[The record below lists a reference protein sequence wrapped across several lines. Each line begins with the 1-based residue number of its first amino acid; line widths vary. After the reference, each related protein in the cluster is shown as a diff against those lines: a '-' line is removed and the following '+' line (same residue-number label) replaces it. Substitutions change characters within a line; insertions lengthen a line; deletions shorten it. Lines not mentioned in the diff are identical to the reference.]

1 MISLPIDAVLPA
13 LRQALTTRHE
23 AVLEAPPGAGKTTR
37 VPLALLEETWLAGQT
52 ILMLEPRRLAA
63 RAAAERLA
71 SELGEKVGETVGYR
85 IRLESRVGP
94 KTRIEVVTEGILTRR
109 LQDDPALEGVGLL
122 IFDEFH
128 ERSLDADLAL
138 ALSLNGRELFR
149 DDQPL
154 KILLM
159 SATLEGERLAALLD
173 DAPVVRSDGRMFPV
187 TMQWGR
193 PFQPGEFIE
202 PRVVQTVLDALGS
215 ESGSLLVF
223 LPGQAEIR
231 RVNQQLAEALGER
244 ADILLCPLHGELDL
258 NAQRAAI
265 EPAPNG
271 TRKVVLATN
280 IAETSLTIDG
290 VRVVIDAGLA
300 RVPRFDPGS
309 GMMRLE
315 TQRISRASATQRAG
329 RAGRL
334 EPGVC
339 YRLWSEAQHDQ
350 LAAYGTAEILQAD
363 LAGLALQLARW
374 GVTPAQLVW
383 LDVAAELLNSLDA
396 QTVDF
401 VFQQRFRHFDRVGSQ
416 QTVHDLILDLGLDRL
431 TQLALHVLANLGA
444 EAFDT
449 GFLDTELLE
458 ELFVQLRQLW
468 LGNGIDGH
476 GELGSLAGQLKVL
489 IVLGEGHVQNALFAS
504 LGANQTVFET
514 RNHAT
519 GTQHQL
525 GSRGRTAS
533 EHFAV
538 DLAHKID
545 VQLVFVLGSTVGHF
559 KTNVLLAQH
568 FQHVVQIAVRH
579 VGRQALYGD
588 GVETGNGEFREY
600 FESSHVF
607 QVFAFFERFRLYSR
621 STGRVQLLLNHS
633 FVEGSLN
640 KIAQCFLTC
649 AVFITLTDHAHRHL
663 AWAEARDLGFTCG
676 LLQTLV
682 DFSLDAFGRHANG
695 HAALKSG
702 SIFNRNLHG
711 YSSLHRR

>member
-1 MISLPIDAVLPA
+1 SQREGWLVGVFARKEKSVGFWSFHRLDSFFVGDRFVGHASFLQNSIYNLLFKHNRTYLVHLLLVLVVPGNNL
-13 LRQALTTRHE
+13 LR
-23 AVLEAPPGAGKTTR
+23 
-37 VPLALLEETWLAGQT
+37 LLIGGCHFLNHFTY
-52 ILMLEPRRLAA
+52 
-63 RAAAERLA
+63 A
-71 SELGEKVGETVGYR
+71 SI
-85 IRLESRVGP
+85 IRLEV
-94 KTRIEVVTEGILTRR
+94 E
-109 LQDDPALEGVGLL
+109 
-122 IFDEFH
+122 
-128 ERSLDADLAL
+128 
-138 ALSLNGRELFR
+138 
-149 DDQPL
+149 
-154 KILLM
+154 
-159 SATLEGERLAALLD
+159 LLD
-173 DAPVVRSDGRMFPV
+173 DLGND
-187 TMQWGR
+187 
-193 PFQPGEFIE
+193 
-202 PRVVQTVLDALGS
+202 QTQLDATLG
-215 ESGSLLVF
+215 LLF
-223 LPGQAEIR
+223 E
-231 RVNQQLAEALGER
+231 QL
-244 ADILLCPLHGELDL
+244 
-258 NAQRAAI
+258 
-265 EPAPNG
+265 
-271 TRKVVLATN
+271 
-280 IAETSLTIDG
+280 
-290 VRVVIDAGLA
+290 
-300 RVPRFDPGS
+300 
-309 GMMRLE
+309 
-315 TQRISRASATQRAG
+315 SR
-329 RAGRL
+329 
-334 EPGVC
+334 
-339 YRLWSEAQHDQ
+339 
-350 LAAYGTAEILQAD
+350 
-363 LAGLALQLARW
+363 
-374 GVTPAQLVW
+374 QLVW

-538 DLAHKID
+538 DLAHEID

-621 STGRVQLLLNHS
+621 STGRVQLVLNHS
-633 FVEGSLN
+633 FVESSLN
-640 KIAQCFLTC
+640 QIAQCFLTC

-663 AWAEARDLGFTCG
+663 AWAEARDLGFACG